1 MSKEE
6 HAQIYEMLSKLFL
19 SVSKGEQ
26 IQQCI
31 REVLTSHPFFN
42 PIVLF
47 KYISNNNTII
57 KKEHLLNFL

>member
-31 REVLTSHPFFN
+31 REVLTSHAFFN
-42 PIVLF
+42 PMVLF
-47 KYISNNNTII
+47 RYISNDTPVI
-57 KKEHLLNFL
+57 KKEHLMNFL